1 VVSWHLPLRYS
12 GTVTDQ
18 FVGAQ
23 LALTAGLYLQPPPL
37 AIVSLYPITDPTD
50 DTFTMQTK
58 PSPPPGRK
66 SLITYDEV
74 REYIG
79 PDAPMVSH
87 PEISSNIPEFRYWGR
102 ASAYFYMLQ
111 EGIYL
116 ESVYG
121 TSDKA
126 AIDQRW
132 NIPSNLTEAFPPVFA
147 AHAQQDRFVPHQESE
162 KLVKA
167 LQEKGVEHVWW
178 SVPGDHDH
186 GFDALDID
194 AGEEGNFGKEFAAKL
209 WPWLEKITRDY

>member
-1 VVSWHLPLRYS
+1 
-12 GTVTDQ
+12 VTDQ
-18 FVGAQ
+18 FLGAQ
-23 LALTAGLYLQPPPL
+23 LALTAGLYLQPPPI

-50 DTFTMQTK
+50 DAFTTRTK
-58 PSPPPGRK
+58 PNPPPGR
-66 SLITYDEV
+66 STLIMYDEV

-87 PEISSNIPEFRYWGR
+87 PEISSNIPDFTYWGR

-111 EGIYL
+111 ESIYL

-132 NIPSNLTEAFPPVFA
+132 NIAANLSETFPPVFA
-147 AHAQQDRFVPHQESE
+147 AHAQQDRFVPHRESE
-162 KLVKA
+162 KLVRA
-167 LQEKGVEHVWW
+167 LQEKGVEHEWW
-178 SVPGDHDH
+178 SVPGEHDH

-194 AGEEGNFGKEFAAKL
+194 AGEEGDFGKEFAAKL
-209 WPWLEKITRDY
+209 WPWLERICRDC